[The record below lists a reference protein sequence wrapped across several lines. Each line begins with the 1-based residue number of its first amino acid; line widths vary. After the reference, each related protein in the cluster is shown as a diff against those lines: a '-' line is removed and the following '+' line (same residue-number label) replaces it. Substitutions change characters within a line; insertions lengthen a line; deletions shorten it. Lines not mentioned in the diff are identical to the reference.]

1 MRAGRKTQGAQLRV
15 AMGEA
20 SPKPIILSQ
29 NRLREWL
36 ASREARVGLYAAVLD
51 RRLAEAAAGRA
62 RLRVPEARGLRRR
75 LPGKPFHGD
84 PEFFFQESGVID
96 FELPEQ
102 AFALRAGEAALIPAG
117 MPHGERWSGR
127 FLNVIFMVQPDGFS
141 LHLGYLENGPKCG
154 PADRFLGPTET
165 LVRYAQELAA
175 SADEAGADE
184 RLRQG
189 LLLAFLSR
197 LRRGIDGEAPEPTV
211 GAPLL
216 RRCQELMD
224 THYARLDFSVE
235 WLAANLGCSPDH
247 LSRVY
252 RRRAGRRLI
261 EAMHELRIERAMRLL
276 RGSAMGV
283 AEVAWACGYAR
294 PSYFNRRFR
303 ARTGLTPREF
313 AVSKIGDDPRP

>member
-1 MRAGRKTQGAQLRV
+1 
-15 AMGEA
+15 MGEA

-29 NRLREWL
+29 NRLRELL
-36 ASREARVGLYAAVLD
+36 ASREERVALYAAVLD
-51 RRLAEAAAGRA
+51 RRLEETARGEA
-62 RLRVPEARGLRRR
+62 RLRVPAARGLRRR

-84 PEFFFQESGVID
+84 PEFFFQESGLLR
-96 FELPEQ
+96 FELPEE

-117 MPHGERWSGR
+117 LPHGERWSGR

-141 LHLGYLENGPKCG
+141 LHLGYLEDGPKCG

-165 LVRYAQELAA
+165 LVRYAEELAA
-175 SADEAGADE
+175 SEGGARAGG

-189 LLLAFLSR
+189 LMLAFLSR
-197 LRRGIDGEAPEPTV
+197 LRASLDGETPAPTV

-216 RRCQELMD
+216 RRCEELMG

-252 RRRAGRRLI
+252 RRRTGRRLI
-261 EAMHELRIERAMRLL
+261 EAMHDRRIERARRLL
-276 RGSAMGV
+276 RDSTMGV

-294 PSYFNRRFR
+294 PSYFNRMFR
-303 ARTGLTPREF
+303 ARTGTTPREF

>member
-1 MRAGRKTQGAQLRV
+1 
-15 AMGEA
+15 MGELA
-20 SPKPIILSQ
+20 TKPIILSQ
-29 NRLREWL
+29 NRLQALL
-36 ASREARVGLYAAVLD
+36 ASREARVDFYAAVLD
-51 RRLAEAAAGRA
+51 RRLAEAAVGRM

-84 PEFFFQESGVID
+84 PEFFFQESGALD
-96 FELPEQ
+96 FELPEE
-102 AFALRAGEAALIPAG
+102 AFTLRAGEAALIPAG
-117 MPHGERWSGR
+117 MPHGERWGGR

-141 LHLGYLENGPKCG
+141 LHLGYLEKGPRCG

-165 LVRYAQELAA
+165 LVRYAEELAA
-175 SADEAGADE
+175 SEGGAGAGG

-197 LRRGIDGEAPEPTV
+197 LRRGLDGEAPEPTV

-247 LSRVY
+247 LSRTY
-252 RRRAGRRLI
+252 RRRTGRRLI
-261 EAMHELRIERAMRLL
+261 ESMHDLRIERAMRLL
-276 RGSAMGV
+276 RGSTMGV
-283 AEVAWACGYAR
+283 AEVAWACGYSR